1 MALIN
6 RRSEAFRAKID
17 RREKERKRE
26 KKGEKKKIK
35 RNVRFVCGSDE
46 KLRLVNDRINV
57 CPSVGMFIDKI
68 KHDIDQSFSLSK
80 TESQ

>member
-26 KKGEKKKIK
+26 KKGEKKKNKKK
-35 RNVRFVCGSDE
+35 RSIRLRF
-46 KLRLVNDRINV
+46 
-57 CPSVGMFIDKI
+57 
-68 KHDIDQSFSLSK
+68 
-80 TESQ
+80 